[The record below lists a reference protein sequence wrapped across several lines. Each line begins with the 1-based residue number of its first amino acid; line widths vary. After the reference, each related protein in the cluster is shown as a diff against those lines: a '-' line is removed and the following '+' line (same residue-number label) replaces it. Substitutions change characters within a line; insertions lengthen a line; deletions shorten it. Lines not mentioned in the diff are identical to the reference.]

1 MTNEQR
7 RRTHAALLRY
17 GQKRPGNK
25 GYPDAKLWAG
35 AIEQTEQYYQLR
47 DPIRAGVLRM
57 RFWERRTEDYTI
69 ENLHI
74 GRTTY
79 KKALS
84 DVLSTVAVFA
94 AQRGAKI

>member
-7 RRTHAALLRY
+7 RRTQAALLCY
-17 GQKRPGNK
+17 GKKHPGNK
-25 GYPDAKLWAG
+25 GCPDAKLWAG
-35 AIEQTEQYYQLR
+35 AIEQAEQYYELC
-47 DPIRAGVLRM
+47 DPTRAKLLRM
-57 RFWERRTEDYTI
+57 RFLERRAEDYTI

-94 AQRGAKI
+94 AQRGAAL